1 MTAKAAAA
9 KRADFNLGLDD
20 KSMFRVDAPALE
32 FHSQGGLLD

>member
-20 KSMFRVDAPALE
+20 KNMFRVDAPALA
-32 FHSQGGLLD
+32 FHGQGGLLD